1 MEKSIFPEEEK
12 RILQTIAELSGS
24 YTPYVIFSDWV
35 KMMAITI
42 QNTCDQYHGELWKKR
57 EKAYLEVAAKYT
69 DQEIKKLSYMMGL
82 LNVAFEQN
90 GINDYLGDIYMRSG
104 AGSKSTGQFFTPFH
118 LSVLTAQVGL
128 KSADGSKIN
137 MREPSIGGG
146 GMVLAAAKV
155 LLEKGINY
163 QRCLDVVGQDL
174 DWNGV
179 YMAYVQLSV
188 IGIRATLYQGDSLQE
203 GVIFPENT
211 LYTPARMG
219 ALM

>member
-1 MEKSIFPEEEK
+1 MEKSIFPEAEK
-12 RILQTIAELSGS
+12 KILQMITDLSGS

-35 KMMAITI
+35 KMMAMTI
-42 QNTCDQYHGELWKKR
+42 QNTCDQYHGEHWKKR
-57 EKAYLEVAAKYT
+57 EKAYLEVVAKYT
-69 DQEIKKLSYMMGL
+69 DQEIKKMSY
-82 LNVAFEQN
+82 
-90 GINDYLGDIYMRSG
+90 IS
-104 AGSKSTGQFFTPFH
+104 
-118 LSVLTAQVGL
+118 
-128 KSADGSKIN
+128 

-219 ALM
+219 VLI